1 MTPKE
6 VPGKVL
12 GRPLEVSLTPLEYVL
27 GLGKWFGAI
36 KSHFGDSTC
45 MIDRSPIDSGYKGG
59 KMTKC

>member
-27 GLGKWFGAI
+27 GLGKWFAQ
-36 KSHFGDSTC
+36 
-45 MIDRSPIDSGYKGG
+45 
-59 KMTKC
+59 